1 MGVKMFGWL
10 EKLIVKNAVKRVI
23 KKLPKLKD
31 KSQYL
36 LDVYGDN
43 LIEKVFKTIEQVV
56 TDFAEDHKIKP

>member
-1 MGVKMFGWL
+1 MFGWL

-43 LIEKVFKTIEQVV
+43 LIEKVFKTIEQII
-56 TDFAEDHKIKP
+56 TDFAEKH

>member
-1 MGVKMFGWL
+1 MFGWL
-10 EKLIVKNAVKRVI
+10 EKLIVKNAVKRAI

-43 LIEKVFKTIEQVV
+43 LIEKVFKTIEQIV
-56 TDFAEDHKIKP
+56 TDFAEKHTHKSK

>member
-56 TDFAEDHKIKP
+56 TDFAEKHKIKP